1 MEKDYPTNVITN
13 DKYDYLISACC
24 GILSGIFDIVFVGEP
39 GDSKLGS
46 AIETLTGG
54 YIQKAINFFSEK
66 EKQLS
71 DLTKQVPE
79 PVQEAS
85 QELIRNALI
94 RFGLKHIKN
103 SQIDEETL
111 KESSSE
117 DIIKLLM
124 HNQDVIGL
132 VFAIID
138 QFSSGGA
145 SSDKKIIIHTGKKD
159 QVIAYL
165 QGYDYISK
173 LYCGFINWLG
183 IQLTDLKSKRN
194 MIIREDSRVTGVAK
208 VFGNVLQEFDI
219 DISIEIPKSKEMAG
233 KMVEVF
239 EKGYDIPFA
248 MASSVSVLLT
258 EIMIRAI
265 WVLRQRFFRKCAWED
280 CMPSGNNKNLSRML
294 LVGNGAFVLV
304 DGAEAAYHGVKAKDW
319 TVFLSRVNL
328 IGIARFTILV
338 LKEAVLESGIFT
350 DASGDPF
357 FEGLFGRMTDA
368 DKARL
373 STIGEYI
380 SSYKQALDYKR
391 ALKEA
396 LEEYEQAKEE
406 RIRIEA
412 ECEAKIKEIRKYRE
426 EMTAVVESYFEQ
438 YITAF
443 DQGLSIMDKAIADND
458 ENAFIEGNVLI
469 QDTLHYET
477 QFRNKEEFD
486 QLMSDE
492 EEDFKL

>member
-1 MEKDYPTNVITN
+1 
-13 DKYDYLISACC
+13 
-24 GILSGIFDIVFVGEP
+24 
-39 GDSKLGS
+39 
-46 AIETLTGG
+46 
-54 YIQKAINFFSEK
+54 
-66 EKQLS
+66 
-71 DLTKQVPE
+71 
-79 PVQEAS
+79 
-85 QELIRNALI
+85 
-94 RFGLKHIKN
+94 
-103 SQIDEETL
+103 
-111 KESSSE
+111 
-117 DIIKLLM
+117 
-124 HNQDVIGL
+124 
-132 VFAIID
+132 
-138 QFSSGGA
+138 
-145 SSDKKIIIHTGKKD
+145 
-159 QVIAYL
+159 
-165 QGYDYISK
+165 
-173 LYCGFINWLG
+173 
-183 IQLTDLKSKRN
+183 
-194 MIIREDSRVTGVAK
+194 
-208 VFGNVLQEFDI
+208 
-219 DISIEIPKSKEMAG
+219 
-233 KMVEVF
+233 
-239 EKGYDIPFA
+239 
-248 MASSVSVLLT
+248 
-258 EIMIRAI
+258 
-265 WVLRQRFFRKCAWED
+265 
-280 CMPSGNNKNLSRML
+280 MPSGNNKNLSRML

-328 IGIARFTILV
+328 IGIAKFTILV

-469 QDTLHYET
+469 QDTLNYET

-486 QLMSDE
+486 ELMSDE
-492 EEDFKL
+492 EADFKL